1 MSSRHYVSILSH
13 AQILLL
19 SFVLFAVSVA
29 CGCGSTRGVAVTT
42 PASSMEP
49 RVEAAGDV
57 QQTLESM
64 QRTLTRIEKQQQSQV
79 TELAGSI
86 EGVQSLVQ
94 NVEKRMYGTSP
105 EDAEIQIERNR
116 KNAAIVGGG
125 VVAVL
130 GLILVAFGHG
140 VAGATLIMLAGFIGM
155 GLGAMA
161 IVLALFFL

>member
-1 MSSRHYVSILSH
+1 MSSRHYVSILRH
-13 AQILLL
+13 PQIFLL
-19 SFVLFAVSVA
+19 SFVLFAVSIA
-29 CGCGSTRGVAVTT
+29 WGCGSTRGVAVTT
-42 PASSMEP
+42 PAAAMEP

-57 QQTLESM
+57 QQTLESI
-64 QRTLTRIEKQQQSQV
+64 QRTLTRIEQQQSQV

-105 EDAEIQIERNR
+105 EDAEIQIEKNR